1 MNPKF
6 SETNMQEYKD
16 TFMMWDR
23 KGDNKVAVPHIGHVM
38 RSLLWNPT
46 EKAIKKVVGPDRDEY
61 DRVDWETFYPMLKD
75 VTAGKFGTH
84 DDFIEGLKVFD
95 KDNSG
100 TVNCAEIRHVI
111 CTLGERLEEAEADV
125 ILKGMEDKK
134 GQVNIDAFVKKIM
147 YNMLDEC

>member
-6 SETNMQEYKD
+6 SESNQQEYKD
-16 TFMMWDR
+16 TFLMWDR
-23 KGDNKVAVPHIGHVM
+23 KGDQKVAVPHVGHVM

-46 EKAIKKVVGPDRDEY
+46 EKSLKKVIGPDRDEY
-61 DRVDWETFYPMLKD
+61 DRVSFEEYFPMMKE
-75 VTAGKFGTH
+75 VCTGKFGTA
-84 DDFIEGLKVFD
+84 DDFTEGLKVFD

-100 TVNCAEIRHVI
+100 NVNCAEIRHVI

-134 GQVNIDAFVKKIM
+134 GMIAIEDLVKKM
-147 YNMLDEC
+147 MVNVLEGM

>member
-6 SETNMQEYKD
+6 SESNMQEYKD

-46 EKAIKKVVGPDRDEY
+46 EKSLKKVIGPDRDEY
-61 DRVDWETFYPMLKD
+61 DRVDWETFFPMMKD
-75 VTAGKFGTH
+75 VTAGKFGTS
-84 DDFIEGLKVFD
+84 DDFVEGLKVFD

-100 TVNCAEIRHVI
+100 TVNGGEIRHVLT
-111 CTLGERLEEAEADV
+111 TLGEKLEDAEVDV

-134 GQVNIDAFVKKIM
+134 GMIAIEDIVKKILI
-147 YNMLDEC
+147 NILE